1 MAAWQRSFDDLGTP
15 LFGVTFV
22 VLDLET
28 TGCVPGRCAITE
40 VGAVKL
46 RGGECL
52 GTFQTLVDPEQGI
65 PPEITYLTGITTS
78 MVTDAPRIGA
88 VLPSFLEFLG
98 DAVIVGHN
106 VRFDLSFLNA
116 ALAATGRPRLANRS
130 VDTCALA
137 RRLVGDEVPNAQL
150 STLSRHFRVRHQPTH
165 RALDDALATGEV
177 LHCLLE
183 RAGRLGVLALDDLLE
198 LPTVKGHPMV
208 AKLKLAADL
217 PRSPGVYQFRDAGG
231 RVLYVGKAVNLRRR
245 VRSYFAGDERRKVG
259 QLLRETAAV
268 DHVVCSGDLEASVLE
283 IRLIHE
289 LRPRFNRRAKDWK
302 RYAYVKLTLDER
314 FPRLSVV
321 RDPRPGDG
329 CLYLGPL
336 PSQRAAQLVV
346 EAVHSATPVRRCTA
360 RPGRTPRAA
369 PCAPAQLGVAA
380 CPCAGGADAARYP
393 SIVDTVLRGL
403 TTEPARLLGPLEAR
417 MRALAA
423 EQRYEEAAATRER
436 AAALASAL
444 ARQRRLDALRRAGR
458 VDLEVEGEGGA
469 VLDRGRLVSAGAG
482 TAGATPLPF
491 EAPAPADAGD
501 GPLPRHLADEVLCVA
516 SWLDRAAGRVRLAR
530 CDAPLVTPLPE
541 LPRFEPG
548 GGTNRQR
555 RPPGPAASL
564 PVGAQSPESGRPK
577 GSPNDSGPAAAPSS
591 PRVASP
597 S

>member
-28 TGCVPGRCAITE
+28 TGCSPAQSAITE

-52 GTFQTLVDPEQGI
+52 GTFQTLVDPGQGI
-65 PPEITYLTGITTS
+65 PPEITYLTGITTA
-78 MVTDAPRIGA
+78 MVTDAPPIGA
-88 VLPSFLEFLG
+88 VLPSFLEFVG

-106 VRFDLSFLNA
+106 VRFDLGFLAA
-116 ALAATGRPRLANRS
+116 ALAATGRPCLTNRW

-137 RRLVGDEVPNAQL
+137 RRLVADEVPNARL
-150 STLSRHFRVRHQPTH
+150 STLAGHFRVRHQPTH

-198 LPTVKGHPMV
+198 LPTVRGHPMV
-208 AKLKLAADL
+208 AKLKLVAHL
-217 PRSPGVYQFRDAGG
+217 PRSPGVYLFRDGGG
-231 RVLYVGKAVNLRRR
+231 RALYVGKAVNLRRR

-259 QLLRETAAV
+259 QLLRETASV

-283 IRLIHE
+283 VRLIHE
-289 LRPRFNRRAKDWK
+289 LRPRFNRRAKDWR

-336 PSQRAAQLVV
+336 SSGRVAQLVV
-346 EAVHSATPVRRCTA
+346 EAVQSATLVRRCTKK
-360 RPGRTPRAA
+360 PGRAPRAG

-380 CPCAGGADAARYP
+380 CPCAGGPDAAGYP
-393 SIVDTVLRGL
+393 SVVDTVVRGL
-403 TTEPARLLGPLEAR
+403 TTEPARLLGPLDAR

-423 EQRYEEAAATRER
+423 AQRYEEAAATRER
-436 AAALASAL
+436 AAALAAAL
-444 ARQRRLDALRRAGR
+444 VRQRRIDALRRAGR
-458 VDLEVEGEGGA
+458 VDLEVVGEGGA
-469 VLDRGRLVSAGAG
+469 VLDGGRLVSAWGGPGGA
-482 TAGATPLPF
+482 AALPF
-491 EAPAPADAGD
+491 GPADTAPVSAD
-501 GPLPRHLADEVLCVA
+501 GPLPRHLADEVLAVA
-516 SWLDRAAGRVRLAR
+516 SWLDRSASRVRLAS
-530 CDAPLVTPLPE
+530 CDAGLASPLPC

-548 GGTNRQR
+548 RPTA
-555 RPPGPAASL
+555 PPGGDGSGPQGSG
-564 PVGAQSPESGRPK
+564 VVSGRPN
-577 GSPNDSGPAAAPSS
+577 GSPNDSGPAAPPSS
-591 PRVASP
+591 PMVTSP